1 MRVRTFERAAAV
13 AAVMLAA
20 CSQGQGTPSAP
31 PEAPVYATTT
41 GELVCDEYVALAKAC
56 IDKGRMPG
64 LVQRRAELAVLE
76 RALHDAVKGEPVALE
91 KRDVWRSALRASQL
105 RKRFEAALQSSEAAE
120 AEKAVYGKPLKELAV
135 ERVPAVELCKSGI
148 DQLPTECQ

>member
-1 MRVRTFERAAAV
+1 MRVRTFELAAAA

-20 CSQGQGTPSAP
+20 CSQGQGAPSAA

-56 IDKGRMPG
+56 VDKGRMPG

-76 RALHDAVKGEPVALE
+76 RALHDAVKGEGVALDR
-91 KRDVWRSALRASQL
+91 KAVWASAMRANRA
-105 RKRFEAALQSSEAAE
+105 RKRVEASL
-120 AEKAVYGKPLKELAV
+120 EKSPIADEGAVD
-135 ERVPAVELCKSGI
+135 RVPAIELCKRGI

>member
-1 MRVRTFERAAAV
+1 MRVRTFELAAAA

-20 CSQGQGTPSAP
+20 CSQGQGTPSAA

-64 LVQRRAELAVLE
+64 LVQRRAELSVLE
-76 RALHDAVKGEPVALE
+76 RALQDAVKGEAVALE
-91 KRDVWRSALRASQL
+91 KRDVWRSALRASSA
-105 RKRFEAALQSSEAAE
+105 RKRFEASQTKAE
-120 AEKAVYGKPLKELAV
+120 GATADELV
-135 ERVPAVELCKSGI
+135 VDRVPPVELCKSGI

>member
-1 MRVRTFERAAAV
+1 MRVRTFELAAAV
-13 AAVMLAA
+13 AAVMLAG
-20 CSQGQGTPSAP
+20 CSQGQSAPSAA

-76 RALHDAVKGEPVALE
+76 RALEGAVKGEPIALE
-91 KRDVWRSALRASQL
+91 KRDVWGSAMRANRA
-105 RKRFEAALQSSEAAE
+105 RKRLEATL
-120 AEKAVYGKPLKELAV
+120 LKSDSPPEEV
-135 ERVPAVELCKSGI
+135 VVDRVPPVELCKGGI
-148 DQLPTECQ
+148 DQLPAECQ

>member
-1 MRVRTFERAAAV
+1 MRVRTIEVAAAA

-20 CSQGQGTPSAP
+20 CSQGQGTPSAA

-64 LVQRRAELAVLE
+64 LVQRRAELTVVE
-76 RALHDAVKGEPVALE
+76 RALRDSIKGEPVSLE
-91 KRDVWRSALRASQL
+91 KGDVWRSALRASSA
-105 RKRFEAALQSSEAAE
+105 RKRFEASRAKEDGNAMAE
-120 AEKAVYGKPLKELAV
+120 VV
-135 ERVPAVELCKSGI
+135 VDRVPPVELCKSGI